1 MPVSSCK
8 SPCEL
13 EAERHVMSRHV
24 TSRQGL
30 VEQLP
35 EECALYRCCI
45 CVKGLVGHPAGS
57 YLSSRFLCNYMI
69 SYARYNSSQ
78 NWYRTQG
85 RLLLTVSTKLL
96 LSGRFLA
103 VLSLV
108 CSHSLFSGKLL
119 PTELAL
125 KLPGR
130 PTCASLHVN
139 LKQKLQETVTMIMQE
154 TFSLAP
160 LVSCSPQNSQSWDTG
175 TYTNMIRFGHYRI
188 ELQCTVIHRPC
199 C

>member
-1 MPVSSCK
+1 
-8 SPCEL
+8 
-13 EAERHVMSRHV
+13 
-24 TSRQGL
+24 
-30 VEQLP
+30 
-35 EECALYRCCI
+35 
-45 CVKGLVGHPAGS
+45 
-57 YLSSRFLCNYMI
+57 MI

-78 NWYRTQG
+78 NWYRTQC
-85 RLLLTVSTKLL
+85 RLLLTVSRKLL

-199 C
+199 CLENSTLLTWNSKNEKILSFKQTLANQRATLQIPLLLTK